1 MWMETE
7 NKQTTARVNH
17 PHRHQV
23 SMQFLSLDQMLP
35 ENHVARTLGAYVKT
49 LDTSALYQ
57 QITVSSTQAGRTATN
72 PEVLLTLWL
81 LATVEGINSA
91 RELERRCQRDMPY
104 MWVCGE
110 VSVNRSTL
118 SEFRVYAGPFLNEM
132 LVNTIT
138 GLIDSGVVGYEIVAQ
153 DGMRVRASAGKS
165 SFRRAPTLNKLRSE
179 VKAFIEKLE
188 RQEDENDDDQGS
200 PQSQA
205 AKKRSAEA
213 QLQRLNES
221 LEQIEDLSQRRERRR
236 KGSGVESRC
245 STTDPDARNMK
256 MANGGFNPALNVQF
270 SSDSKARMIVG
281 VDVTNEGTDGGQLE
295 PMANQL
301 ASDYGRPPEK
311 IVTDSAY
318 ATKQGVTAVEKQ
330 GSQVVATVPR
340 EEQLAKHGKNAHK
353 RQPGDTDEYVAFR
366 TRMTQPENIQLCK
379 QRPSVAEFPNAVCRN
394 RNLQQFNVRG
404 LVKMKA
410 VALWHAVAFNFT
422 RMVCL
427 GVIG

>member
-1 MWMETE
+1 METE
-7 NKQTTARVNH
+7 NKQRTARVNH
-17 PHRHQV
+17 PQRHQV

-35 ENHVARTLGAYVKT
+35 ENHVARTLSAYVKT
-49 LDTSALYQ
+49 LDTAALYQ
-57 QITVSSTQAGRTATN
+57 QINVSSTQAGRTATN

-104 MWVCGE
+104 LWICGE
-110 VSVNRSTL
+110 VRVNRSTL
-118 SEFRVYAGPFLNEM
+118 SDFRVHAGPFLNEL

-138 GLIDSGVVGYEIVAQ
+138 GLIDSGVVGYEVVAQ

-165 SFRRAPTLNKLRSE
+165 SFRRAPTLKKLRTE
-179 VKAFIEKLE
+179 VKAFIEEL
-188 RQEDENDDDQGS
+188 QEPKDNNDDDRGS

-205 AKKRSAEA
+205 SRKRSAEA
-213 QLQRLNES
+213 RLQRLNES
-221 LEQIEDLSQRRERRR
+221 LEQIEELGKRREKRN
-236 KGSGVESRC
+236 KGEGEKTRC

-270 SSDSKARMIVG
+270 ASDSKARMIVG

-318 ATKQGVTAVEKQ
+318 ATRNGVTAVEKN
-330 GSQVVATVPR
+330 GSQVIATVPR
-340 EEQLAKHGKNAHK
+340 EEQLARHGKNAHE
-353 RQPGDTDEYVAFR
+353 RQKGDTDEYAAFR
-366 TRMTQPENIQLCK
+366 TRMTEPENIELCK
-379 QRPSVAEFPNAVCRN
+379 QRPSLAEFPNAVCRN

-404 LVKMKA
+404 MVKAKA

-422 RMVCL
+422 RMVHL